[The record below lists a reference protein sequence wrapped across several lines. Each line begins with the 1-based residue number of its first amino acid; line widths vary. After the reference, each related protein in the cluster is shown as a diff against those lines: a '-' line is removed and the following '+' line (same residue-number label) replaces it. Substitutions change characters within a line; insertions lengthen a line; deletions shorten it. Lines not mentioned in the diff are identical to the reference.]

1 MRLVSSLFIYLFP
14 ISWFYFN
21 SLAPKT
27 HPNCSVG
34 LLYKCCSSINR
45 PAVPTFR
52 TFLFFLIL
60 HIPSHHDMSSDSQ
73 PNVRV
78 CVGATRVRRL
88 FRAQWTVA
96 CICLRLAAFNQLAS
110 ARALLFNQ
118 VSQTINSHQIG
129 NLSSSPCSCRRVLAA
144 NARSDPEWQSL
155 GRDLVH
161 NLKTNVKRLR
171 FTR

>member
-1 MRLVSSLFIYLFP
+1 MRLVSSLFIYLF
-14 ISWFYFN
+14 ISYF
-21 SLAPKT
+21 
-27 HPNCSVG
+27 
-34 LLYKCCSSINR
+34 II
-45 PAVPTFR
+45 
-52 TFLFFLIL
+52 LFNPSKLFCWPPLQIL
-60 HIPSHHDMSSDSQ
+60 QLNKQTRRSHLRKIPPLFDPSHPSPHSTSSDSQ

-78 CVGATRVRRL
+78 YVGATRVRRL
-88 FRAQWTVA
+88 FRAQWAVS

-144 NARSDPEWQSL
+144 NARSDPEWQSP

-171 FTR
+171 FTG